1 MITKCNVILTIPKNN
16 GLKCLASFKN
26 IFIV

>member
-16 GLKCLASFKN
+16 GFKCLASFKN